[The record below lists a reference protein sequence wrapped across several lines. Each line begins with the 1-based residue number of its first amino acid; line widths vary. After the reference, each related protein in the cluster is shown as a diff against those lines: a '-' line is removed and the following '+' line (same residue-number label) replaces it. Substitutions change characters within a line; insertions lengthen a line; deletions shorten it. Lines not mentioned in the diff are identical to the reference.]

1 MFKLIFTRSC
11 RSVTRLQ
18 VIGKVGNKV
27 QMAMRIGPLS
37 HAAALCDDVATVD
50 CFCTDI
56 GRIPGT
62 EKTCAEGGCSASA
75 ARGC

>member
-1 MFKLIFTRSC
+1 
-11 RSVTRLQ
+11 
-18 VIGKVGNKV
+18 
-27 QMAMRIGPLS
+27 MRIGPLS

-62 EKTCAEGGCSASA
+62 EKTCAEGGVFGLSRKGLLNLCTFKRSLASSRERVA
-75 ARGC
+75 T